1 MALWIATFAF
11 APSLLRAPPMRTRP
25 IVLCDAAEIA
35 ETVTPADA
43 ADDLLRLFAG
53 RYSTKTEKLVQLD
66 ALQAM
71 DVDERAAILDAA
83 LDEIDDI

>member
-1 MALWIATFAF
+1 
-11 APSLLRAPPMRTRP
+11 MRTRP

-35 ETVTPADA
+35 ETVTPASRRRPPRP
-43 ADDLLRLFAG
+43 LAG
-53 RYSTKTEKLVQLD
+53 RYSAKTEKLVQLD

-83 LDEIDDI
+83 LDEIDDISENRWAMRRSRCGCRSGG